1 MIRRVLR
8 SPVDIYVAL
17 VTALGAVILCVS
29 LFNLWSTPNVTEWFA
44 LALVAIVMGRFP
56 LRIPGSNA
64 WFSVSD
70 TFFIT
75 SALMF
80 GPAPATLTMA
90 VDSLVMS
97 YGANAT
103 ARHRELRVRRMLFNG
118 SAPALAFWCGATV
131 FSWLSGLGPMF
142 GATVDADTL
151 VGPLACFA
159 AVYFVLNSGLTAGAI
174 ALQKQLSP

>member
-1 MIRRVLR
+1 MIQRLLR
-8 SPVDIYVAL
+8 SPVDGYVAT
-17 VTALGAVILCVS
+17 VTALGAAVVGVC
-29 LFNLWSTPNVTEWFA
+29 LFSLWSTPNAREWFA

-80 GPAPATLTMA
+80 GPAPATVTMA
-90 VDSLVMS
+90 IDSIVMS
-97 YGANAT
+97 YDANA
-103 ARHRELRVRRMLFNG
+103 AAQQRALRMRRMLFNG
-118 SAPALAFWCGATV
+118 SAPALAFWCGAMV
-131 FSWLSGLGPMF
+131 FGWLSGIGPMF
-142 GATVDADTL
+142 GSTIDVETL

-159 AVYFVLNSGLTAGAI
+159 AVYFVLNYGLNAVAI
-174 ALQKQLSP
+174 SLQKQL